1 MPYAAASRSDAAVVQ
16 GASNLAQG
24 IGAGVPDGLK
34 QGHQACG
41 ELMGYLRLGGASQ
54 GARRTKVRRVTQLCV
69 PGSTTCPAGAMH
81 QSKI

>member
-16 GASNLAQG
+16 RASNLAQG

-41 ELMGYLRLGGASQ
+41 EFMG
-54 GARRTKVRRVTQLCV
+54 
-69 PGSTTCPAGAMH
+69 
-81 QSKI
+81 